1 MITSASNPR
10 IKRIIQLRDKAKMR
24 REEDV
29 FIVEGVRMFLE
40 APEKSVQELYL
51 SEKFFHHADTECM
64 EKIKRLESKQGLKTE
79 VITDDLFDKISSTV
93 TPQGILCVIRQLHY
107 TMDDLLKTEA
117 PLLVIVENLQDPGNL
132 GTIFRTAEGA
142 GVDGIIMN
150 RDTAD
155 LTNPKTIRSTMGSVY
170 RVPFIITEHLEQE
183 IKMLKQ
189 NRITVFAAH
198 LSGKDIYN
206 GVSFLG
212 GSAFLIGNEGNGLTK
227 EVAELA
233 TEKIKI
239 PMEGKVESLNAAI
252 ASSLLVYEARRQR
265 KAGKIL

>member
-1 MITSASNPR
+1 MITSVSNSR
-10 IKRIIQLRDKAKMR
+10 IKKIIQIRDKVKIR

-29 FIVEGVRMFLE
+29 FLVEGVRMFLE
-40 APEKSVQELYL
+40 APEENILELYL
-51 SEKFFHHADTECM
+51 SESFYHHASAECR
-64 EKIKRLESKQGLKTE
+64 EKIKNTE
-79 VITDDLFDKISSTV
+79 AGYGVKAEVVADTVFQKMSSTV

-107 TMDDLLKTEA
+107 SMEDLLKNKA

-150 RDTAD
+150 RETAD

-170 RVPFIITEHLEQE
+170 RVPFIISEHLEQE
-183 IKMLKQ
+183 VKQLKEKG
-189 NRITVFAAH
+189 ITVFAAH
-198 LSGKDIYN
+198 LSGRDIYE
-206 GVSFLG
+206 GVSFLE
-212 GSAFLIGNEGNGLTK
+212 GSAFLIGNEGNGLS
-227 EVAELA
+227 EELGNLA

-265 KAGKIL
+265 KAGKTE